1 VYASSARKSTARS
14 EREGWNRKY
23 YQCSEA
29 QMNRV
34 VECNSDWCEQNDMGI
49 CMVDDDGCE
58 DRVLPP
64 PQSHNSQDLPSVGKA
79 KEME

>member
-1 VYASSARKSTARS
+1 
-14 EREGWNRKY
+14 
-23 YQCSEA
+23 
-29 QMNRV
+29 MNRV